1 MELSSQEREQRI
13 IAILEQDGQ
22 ARIEQ
27 LAQLLSASEIT
38 IRRDLERLARQG
50 LLIKKRGGAARRE
63 PSVSELFFE
72 KRNKEFETEKR
83 RIGLAAAAMVQRGDV
98 VLLDTGTTT
107 MQIAR
112 ALKTISGITIVTN
125 SMHILAELAYAKDLN
140 LILLGGTYRM
150 GDFALSGP
158 ITEKNLQMFRARL
171 AFLGADGI
179 TAANGVTTNDIYTAE
194 VTKSMMAHAETTVLV
209 ADHSKVGR
217 VGAIKYAEAN
227 DFNLLITDHDLG
239 ASEQETLQ
247 KIGLKVMVV

>member
-1 MELSSQEREQRI
+1 MELSFLERKQKI
-13 IAILEQDGQ
+13 LQILEQDGLVK
-22 ARIEQ
+22 IDQ
-27 LAQLLSASEIT
+27 LAPLLSVSEIT
-38 IRRDLERLARQG
+38 IRRDLERLAREG

-72 KRNKEFETEKR
+72 KRIKEMEAEKR
-83 RIGLAAAAMVQRGDV
+83 RIGQAAAAMVQRGDV

-112 ALKTISGITIVTN
+112 ALKTVSGITIITN
-125 SMHILAELAYAKDLN
+125 SMLILAELAYAKDLN

-158 ITEKNLQMFRARL
+158 LTEKNLEMFRARL

-179 TAANGVTTNDIYTAE
+179 SAAIGVTSNDIYTAE
-194 VTKSMMAHAETTVLV
+194 VTKSMMAHAETAVLV

-217 VGAIKYAEAN
+217 VGAIKYAEAK
-227 DFNLLITDHDLG
+227 DFGLLITDKELPAG
-239 ASEQETLQ
+239 EQEALE
-247 KIGLKVMVV
+247 KIGLKIESV